1 MLFNR
6 LPWSPNSAK
15 NEERKRKE
23 EEKQKEET
31 LTVKTKMQFESY
43 FIKKEIR
50 NKDQEQAAAFKSS
63 RFMPFQ
69 LKGNMSLASTI
80 RRTDCL
86 NMNDEQRAEFIAKL
100 DKELRLGDDATEP
113 AEPFKGLSYLDEIRK
128 NPNLIRK
135 QTLGCRR
142 R

>member
-1 MLFNR
+1 M
-6 LPWSPNSAK
+6 
-15 NEERKRKE
+15 
-23 EEKQKEET
+23 

-43 FIKKEIR
+43 FIKKEGSS
-50 NKDQEQAAAFKSS
+50 KEEATDKTS

-69 LKGNMSLASTI
+69 LKENMSLAPQI

-86 NMNDEQRAEFIAKL
+86 NMNEEQRAEFLSKL
-100 DKELRLGDDATEP
+100 DKDLKLGED
-113 AEPFKGLSYLDEIRK
+113 AEPSEPYKGLSYLDEIRK

-135 QTLGCRR
+135 QTHSCRR

>member
-1 MLFNR
+1 MFSNQ
-6 LPWSPNSAK
+6 SAK

-43 FIKKEIR
+43 FIKKETK
-50 NKDQEQAAAFKSS
+50 NKDQEQTAAIKSS

-69 LKGNMSLASTI
+69 LKANMSLAPQI

-86 NMNDEQRAEFIAKL
+86 NMNDDQRAEFIAKI
-100 DKELRLGDDATEP
+100 DKELRLGEEALEP
-113 AEPFKGLSYLDEIRK
+113 SEPFKGLTYLDEIRK
-128 NPNLIRK
+128 NPSLIRK
-135 QTLGCRR
+135 QTHSCRR